1 MAPSAASSAAR
12 DIALNHRRFVLT
24 PWSAQADLQAP
35 AIVRGEGVY
44 LYDADGRRYM
54 DLSSG
59 LVAANLGH
67 GHPIVLAAMHEQ
79 IDRLCFS
86 PPNWFNDA
94 RAELAE
100 AIVELAPW
108 QGEGGRVFF
117 TSGGGQ
123 SNEDAVKFARAI
135 TGRQKILTAY
145 RSFHGSSTGAAAL
158 TGENRRWTT
167 DSGAMPGV
175 VRFWAPFPY
184 RSPFDTTD
192 AAVET
197 RRALAHLR
205 ATVAAEDPSRI
216 AAILI
221 EPVVG
226 SNGVIVYP
234 DGYLPG
240 IRALCDETGI
250 LMICDEVMTG
260 FGRLGAAYGCERFG
274 VVPDAI
280 TFAKGVTSAYAP
292 LGGVALRERYA
303 RTFDTMPLPGGHT
316 YSGHPLAM
324 SAGLGAIRAYRD
336 EDIFARANVIEGWL
350 RPRLDRLRE
359 RHEVIGDVRGVGAFF
374 ALDFVSNRTTR
385 EPLVAWQGAGMGVMA
400 TLYKGLRERGVYAFG
415 RYNIVC
421 ISPPLVVTEAELDE
435 AFEALHDAIGDLE
448 AART

>member
-1 MAPSAASSAAR
+1 MALSSASLAAQ
-12 DIALNHRRFVLT
+12 DLANKHRRFVLT
-24 PWSAQADLQAP
+24 PWAAQGGLDAP
-35 AIVRGEGVY
+35 AIVRGAGVY
-44 LYDADGRRYM
+44 LYDAAGTRYM

-67 GHPIVLAAMHEQ
+67 GNPTVLAAMHEQ

-100 AIVELAPW
+100 EIIALAPW
-108 QGEGGRVFF
+108 PGEGGRVFF

-135 TGRQKILTAY
+135 TGRQKVLTAY
-145 RSFHGSSTGAAAL
+145 RSFHGSTTGAAAL

-167 DSGAMPGV
+167 DAGAMPGI

-184 RSPFDTTD
+184 RSPFDPAD
-192 AAVET
+192 AADET

-205 ATVAAEDPSRI
+205 ATVAAEDPGRI

-234 DGYLPG
+234 PGYLAG

-250 LMICDEVMTG
+250 LLLCDEVMTG
-260 FGRLGAAYGCERFG
+260 FGRLGAPFGSERFG
-274 VVPDAI
+274 IVPDAI

-303 RTFDTMPLPGGHT
+303 SAFDSLAVPGGHT

-324 SAGLGAIRAYRD
+324 SAGLGALRAYREGD
-336 EDIFARANVIEGWL
+336 LYARANVLEGWL
-350 RPRLDRLRE
+350 QAKLDAIRA
-359 RHEVIGDVRGVGAFF
+359 RHEIVGDVRGAGAFF
-374 ALDFVSNRTTR
+374 ALDFVADRATR
-385 EPLVAWQGAGMGVMA
+385 APLVAWQGAGLGVMA
-400 TLYKGLRERGVYAFG
+400 KLYAGLRARGVYAFG
-415 RYNIVC
+415 RYNVLC
-421 ISPPLVVTEAELDE
+421 VAPPLVTAEGDLDE
-435 AFEALHDAIGDLE
+435 ALAALDDAIGDVE
-448 AART
+448 AALV